1 MNLNIHILIV
11 FFCGMLFIPQ
21 ASSAQNNLKKGNR
34 LFDLNQYEKAIP
46 FFEKDMK
53 SRDKKVKLEAT
64 SRLADCY
71 RLTGDFKNAEKL
83 YRKLT
88 SSSDAES
95 LFKYGLALK
104 AAAKYAEA
112 KQVFERY
119 VKRKPEDPNGPMMVK
134 SCDFAQEMLDAEIFY
149 DIRELKIIN
158 TTNVEISP
166 AFYKGG
172 IIFSSQRPGGNRPF
186 VSFGGGPIEVL
197 LDLYYM
203 NFDGSEASLGNKL
216 YFFPDLNGTKH
227 EGPASFTAD
236 GKTIYYTTAVKG
248 KRLNDSVNIVQNTLQ
263 IFKATLQGDST
274 WTDAKS
280 AFKFNSSEY
289 SVLHPSVSSDGKK
302 IFFAS
307 DMPGGY
313 GGTDLYVIYLKKDSS
328 WTEPFNLGPDVNTS
342 ENELYPFYNNNG
354 KIYFSSNG
362 HPGMGKLDIFEAV
375 YDTEYGWTD
384 VNNLRVPINS
394 IGDDICYIEMGN
406 SGKGMFVS
414 DRINGTGK
422 DDIYAFAKIQPIEI
436 ESDNDRIWIKDNSA
450 FNALTY
456 TINKEGG
463 KETLEMEY
471 KDGYW
476 SFAPEKGVD
485 YILSVRKD
493 GFSYNKVIFKLANNK
508 NGNRELHLKPR
519 KGDVAV
525 KVFAGIAKQLKIDS
539 LDTKPVVSIK
549 QPKEKFKNKI
559 NRALMGTTFQEYPM
573 KSMVAFEEQNIHKD
587 MMAESGIHVQHNVNN
602 NLIKKE
608 VTNKNGTADFVA
620 INNEENIITLVK
632 NAESKKES
640 VVPDKIK
647 NKKPTIQYTEEF
659 EIVKVIVNVNS
670 DSKSVSKASVIIYLG
685 DSIIDQGKTNSN
697 GVFEALVLE
706 KKNYVISVTKEGY
719 FQSNSKVSVLPAIR
733 NSGVNH
739 VNVELAEIVEDVA
752 VKISNIYYES
762 NKWEVTPASKIE
774 LDRLVLFL
782 AANRQIKML
791 RIFSH
796 TDNIGDEKYN
806 VLLSQRRANS
816 IKDYLI
822 QKGVDKGLLESVGMG
837 ETDPLIEDAKSEND
851 HALNRRTEF
860 KIILK

>member
-1 MNLNIHILIV
+1 MKLNIHILIV

-21 ASSAQNNLKKGNR
+21 ATSAQNNLKKGNR

-46 FFEKDMK
+46 FFEKDTK

-71 RLTGDFKNAEKL
+71 RLIGDFKNAEKF
-83 YRKLT
+83 YKKLIT
-88 SSSDAES
+88 GKNPES

-119 VKRKPEDPNGPMMVK
+119 VKAKPEDPNGPMMVK

-149 DIRELKIIN
+149 DIRELKTIN
-158 TTNVEISP
+158 TENVEISP
-166 AFYKGG
+166 IFYKGG

-203 NFDGSEASLGNKL
+203 NFDGSEASIANKL

-263 IFKATLQGDST
+263 IFKSTLQGDT
-274 WTDAKS
+274 AWTDAKS

-313 GGTDLYVIYLKKDSS
+313 GGTDLYIIYQNKDSS
-328 WTEPFNLGPDVNTS
+328 WTEPYNLGPEVNTS

-375 YDTEYGWTD
+375 YDTDYGWTN

-406 SGKGMFVS
+406 SGKGLFVS

-436 ESDNDRIWIKDNSA
+436 EVDNDRVWIKDNSA

-456 TINKEGG
+456 SINKGSE
-463 KETLEMEY
+463 KESLEMEY
-471 KDGYW
+471 KNGHW
-476 SFAPEKGVD
+476 SFAPEKDVE
-485 YILSVRKD
+485 YMLTVRKD
-493 GFSYNKVIFKLANNK
+493 GFSYNRVLFTLANNQS
-508 NGNRELHLKPR
+508 GNREFRIRPR

-525 KVFAGIAKQLKIDS
+525 KVFAGVAKPLKIDS
-539 LDTKPVVSIK
+539 LDTKPEVTIA
-549 QPKEKFKNKI
+549 QPKAKLKTKI
-559 NRALMGTTFQEYPM
+559 NKALMGTTFQEFPM
-573 KSMVAFEEQNIHKD
+573 SAMLAFEEQDIHKN
-587 MMAESGIHVQHNVNN
+587 MTAESGLLVKHSINN

-608 VTNKNGTADFVA
+608 VTDKNGTADFVA

-632 NAESKKES
+632 NTESKKEPL
-640 VVPDKIK
+640 VVNKIK
-647 NKKPTIQYTEEF
+647 TKKKTIQYTEEF
-659 EIVKVIVNVNS
+659 EVVKVIVNVKS
-670 DSKSVSKASVIIYLG
+670 DSKSVSKASIIIYLG
-685 DSIIDQGKTNSN
+685 DSIIDQGKTNSD

-706 KKNYVISVTKEGY
+706 KKNYVISVTKKGY
-719 FQSNSKVSVLPAIR
+719 FQSNTKVSVLPAIR
-733 NSGVNH
+733 NSGINH

-762 NKWEVTPASKIE
+762 NKWEVTAASKIE
-774 LDRLVLFL
+774 LDRLALFL

-806 VLLSQRRANS
+806 VQLSQKRANS

-822 QKGVDKGLLESVGMG
+822 QKGVDKGLLEAVGMG
-837 ETDPLIEDAKSEND
+837 ETEPIIEDAKSEND